1 MGVANSTASRML
13 RTPEAAQYLGLSESQ
28 LEKWRQTR
36 SGPPFARFGRAIAYD
51 QQDLDRWIA
60 DQKVRA
66 SGDDRGAL

>member
-1 MGVANSTASRML
+1 MGTASPAERRML

-60 DQKVRA
+60 DQKVNA
-66 SGDDRGAL
+66 FGSNGGEA

>member
-1 MGVANSTASRML
+1 MGVANHTERRML

-51 QQDLDRWIA
+51 QRDLDSWIA
-60 DQKVRA
+60 DQKVKA
-66 SGDDRGAL
+66 GDDDGGEP